1 MEKDLKNT
9 DWSEFEIGDI
19 FNVFTGNL
27 LPKTVLKKGRYPRIT
42 ATENNN
48 GVFDYYQK
56 VDHKKYKEY
65 KNFISISFLG
75 AVFYHPY
82 TASLDMK
89 IHSVQLKNLELN
101 KYLAGF
107 LVLCLKRTVSIFSYG
122 DQLSSTDLPKKRIL
136 LPIDSQGEPDYA
148 FMEQYMRQKEQE
160 KLDKVKSYI
169 SKRVEQ
175 VKDYKEIEPLSEK
188 EWGEFFIEDIAE
200 IASGRD
206 IYDKERK
213 RGNTPYVTSTALNN
227 GVGYYVRNAN
237 ETLEKNCL
245 SVNRNGSVGYSFYHP
260 YEALFSND
268 CRKLRLK
275 NTNVYV
281 GKFISRVITS
291 QKEKYGYGYKM
302 GTGRIKRQKILLP
315 IDIKGQPDY
324 FYMENYIK
332 RMEYNKLKKYLDL
345 KYK

>member
-1 MEKDLKNT
+1 MEKDLKNIK
-9 DWSEFEIGDI
+9 WREFEIGDI
-19 FNVFTGNL
+19 FNVYTGNL
-27 LPKTVLKKGRYPRIT
+27 LPKSVLKKGKYPRIT

-56 VDHKKYKEY
+56 VDQKKYREF

-89 IHSVQLKNLELN
+89 IHAIQLKNDTLN
-101 KYLAGF
+101 KYLAEF
-107 LVLCLKRTVSIFSYG
+107 LVLGLRRTVSSFSYG
-122 DQLSSTDLPKKRIL
+122 DQLSSTDLPKKKIL
-136 LPIDSQGEPDYA
+136 LPIDNMGTPNYI
-148 FMEQYMRQKEQE
+148 FMEQYMQSKEKE
-160 KLDKVKSYI
+160 KLEKINRYI
-169 SKRVEQ
+169 LKRVEQ
-175 VKDYKEIEPLSEK
+175 AKDYKEVESINAK
-188 EWGEFFIEDIAE
+188 EWGEFFIEDIAD
-200 IASGRD
+200 IISGRD
-206 IYDKERK
+206 IYEKER
-213 RGNTPYVTSTALNN
+213 RMGNTPYVTSTALNN

-315 IDIKGQPDY
+315 IDKKGQPDY